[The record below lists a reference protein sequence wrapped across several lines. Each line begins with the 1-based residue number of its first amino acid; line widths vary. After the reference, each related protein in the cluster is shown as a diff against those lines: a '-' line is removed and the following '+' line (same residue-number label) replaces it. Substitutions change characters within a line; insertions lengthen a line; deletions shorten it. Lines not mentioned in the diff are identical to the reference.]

1 MKKKAFTLIEILI
14 VLFIFWVGIL
24 AVLTVLTYSLWYFDQ
39 ISTKTKASFLAR
51 EWLEIAYNF
60 RDSQI
65 EQWYPWNYFD
75 WDNGAWEL
83 YLWTEGYTD
92 FEVGFKAWNSIWDS
106 IRNTY
111 ITFDATKPED
121 NFTDNFKKYHL
132 ELLTWKAD
140 FWVSNQ
146 KEYSYYQYQPIEGND
161 LPINGFARI
170 VSVTPIKIGSWTLNP
185 KRLLK
190 ITSRVLYK
198 RNTQT
203 WEVIL
208 ESFIGMSDSIPSDY
222 QSL

>member
-24 AVLTVLTYSLWYFDQ
+24 AVLTVLTYSLGYFDQ

-75 WDNGAWEL
+75 WDHNQEV
-83 YLWTEGYTD
+83 YLWTEGYTN
-92 FEVGFKAWNSIWDS
+92 FEVGFKSWENIWTS
-106 IRNTY
+106 IRDTY
-111 ITFDATKPED
+111 ITFNTTEPED
-121 NFTDNFKKYHL
+121 DFTENFKKYHL
-132 ELLTWKAD
+132 GLFTWRAD

-146 KEYSYYQYQPIEGND
+146 KEYSYYQYEPIEGEE
-161 LPINGFARI
+161 LPINWFARI
-170 VSVTPIKIGSWTLNP
+170 VSLTPIKIKAWDLNP

-208 ESFIGMSDSIPSDY
+208 ESFIGMSDSLPADN
-222 QSL
+222 